1 MKKKTIFKVIYIIYL
16 VGIITFIFSN
26 SLPSI
31 EESAE
36 TSGRLLSFINTILDG
51 LKLPIMESDVFI
63 RKAAH
68 FAEFFVLGAS
78 VFGYSYFDKKYDKNY
93 IVKSI
98 FFCCLVA
105 MSDETIQYFTGR
117 GSMVLDVWLD
127 LSGAT
132 AGIIISFLIIKN
144 KLTKTAD

>member
-1 MKKKTIFKVIYIIYL
+1 MNSKKLFKVIYIAYL
-16 VGIITFIFSN
+16 IFIIGFIFSN

-31 EESAE
+31 KESAE
-36 TSGRLLSFINTILDG
+36 TSGRLLTFINTILESVR
-51 LKLPIMESDVFI
+51 LPVMKNDVFI

-78 VFGYSYFDKKYDKNY
+78 VCGYSCFDKKCDINY

-98 FFCCLVA
+98 LFTCLIA

-117 GSMVLDVWLD
+117 GSMLLDVWLD

-132 AGIIISFLIIKN
+132 TGILISFSVIKI
-144 KLTKTAD
+144 KIKK

>member
-1 MKKKTIFKVIYIIYL
+1 MKKKTLFKTLYIVYIL
-16 VGIITFIFSN
+16 GIIAFIFSN

-36 TSGRLLSFINTILDG
+36 TSGRLLSFINNILES

-78 VFGYSYFDKKYDKNY
+78 ICGYSYFDKKCDFNY
-93 IVKSI
+93 MVKSI
-98 FFCCLVA
+98 LFSCLVA

-117 GSMVLDVWLD
+117 GSMLLDVWLD
-127 LSGAT
+127 LFGAT
-132 AGIIISFLIIKN
+132 VGILIARFISKRR
-144 KLTKTAD
+144 

>member
-1 MKKKTIFKVIYIIYL
+1 MKNKTLFKFIYIIYIL
-16 VGIITFIFSN
+16 GIIAFIFSN

-31 EESAE
+31 NESAE
-36 TSGRLLSFINTILDG
+36 TSGKVLSFINTVLEE

-78 VFGYSYFDKKYDKNY
+78 ICSYSLFDKKCDINY
-93 IVKSI
+93 VIKALLLA
-98 FFCCLVA
+98 CLVA
-105 MSDETIQYFTGR
+105 MTDETIQYFTGR
-117 GSMVLDVWLD
+117 GSMLLDVWLD

-132 AGIIISFLIIKN
+132 TGIILASLVVKN
-144 KLTKTAD
+144 KIAKKY